1 MKFGPTEIRLAIILF
16 NTVMFFWDGQVLE
29 YRGDQLTIMDL
40 GGLVFS
46 LAFVVIFIV
55 SFIKTALKLDKL
67 DRAKKRDEGKQE

>member
-1 MKFGPTEIRLAIILF
+1 
-16 NTVMFFWDGQVLE
+16 
-29 YRGDQLTIMDL
+29 
-40 GGLVFS
+40 LVFS